1 MQPLKGF
8 REISA
13 LTGKPIPTTEE
24 KFDQYSDFYDRAGKF
39 LHRGGMEAAELAPG
53 SGEYLSAARARQ
65 KAAEAEEA
73 IMQGNFKKGFFKYL
87 DMASELPGVIPGVS
101 QAMFLGMK
109 AKNASKSLLKQAMS
123 MGGDKKKIFEETG
136 WFKGNDG
143 LWRFEIPDDSVKLD
157 PFFLENP
164 DGVIDVADW
173 RVFDLIN
180 HPQLFKAYPELRDTM
195 IDLTI
200 KPGLSR
206 HGTFLTP
213 DDWTSHKPF
222 QSKIL
227 VEAPNHED
235 ATNTLL
241 HELQHNI
248 QFIEG
253 FARGGSW
260 REFPKGRIPLPILAA
275 HDEVLDEIQAVLG
288 PEMRRL
294 IDAGVNPHRAADAV
308 MKSMNKSHSSLL
320 RRQQMLAKEIKRNE
334 ISPAHAQYRNIAGE
348 IESID
353 TTDRRFLSEY
363 ARRKIFPDVRDDA
376 IIKWWDEIPFTH
388 PDWTR

>member
-1 MQPLKGF
+1 
-8 REISA
+8 
-13 LTGKPIPTTEE
+13 
-24 KFDQYSDFYDRAGKF
+24 
-39 LHRGGMEAAELAPG
+39 
-53 SGEYLSAARARQ
+53 
-65 KAAEAEEA
+65 
-73 IMQGNFKKGFFKYL
+73 
-87 DMASELPGVIPGVS
+87 
-101 QAMFLGMK
+101 
-109 AKNASKSLLKQAMS
+109 
-123 MGGDKKKIFEETG
+123 
-136 WFKGNDG
+136 
-143 LWRFEIPDDSVKLD
+143 
-157 PFFLENP
+157 
-164 DGVIDVADW
+164 
-173 RVFDLIN
+173 
-180 HPQLFKAYPELRDTM
+180 M

-363 ARRKIFPDVRDDA
+363 ARRKIFQML
-376 IIKWWDEIPFTH
+376 EMML
-388 PDWTR
+388 